1 MPYRHVQTSVADGV
15 GTLTPNR
22 PETLNAFDRAMSEE
36 MLRAGQELVEDPAV
50 RVLVLTGSGRAFCS
64 GADVRFLSSSLEGR
78 RLEDAL
84 AVVQQGNAL
93 ARLLYEAPKPV
104 LASLNGAAAGGGASL
119 ALACDFRIGSDQA
132 ALGMVFHRI
141 GVLPDLGATYFLP
154 RLVGP
159 ARALELIWSAEMVPA
174 VRCLELGLLTRMV
187 PARELAEETARWA
200 SRLTA
205 LPTLAAGLS
214 KLAVRQATAPDLAS
228 ALQGE
233 YESQARCFRSYDAVE
248 GMAAFLGKRAAHF
261 RGH

>member
-1 MPYRHVQTSVADGV
+1 MG
-15 GTLTPNR
+15 
-22 PETLNAFDRAMSEE
+22 EE
-36 MLRAGQELVEDPAV
+36 MLRAGQELVEDAAV

-93 ARLLYEAPKPV
+93 ARLLHEAPKPV

-132 ALGMVFHRI
+132 AMGMVFHKI

-159 ARALELIWSAEMVPA
+159 ARALELIWSAEMMPA
-174 VRCLELGLLTRMV
+174 ARCLELGLLTRMV
-187 PARELAEETARWA
+187 PAKDLAEETAKWA
-200 SRLTA
+200 ARLTA
-205 LPTLAAGLS
+205 LPSLAAGLA
-214 KLAVRQATAPDLAS
+214 KRAVQQATGPDLAA
-228 ALQGE
+228 ALQFE
-233 YESQARCFRSYDAVE
+233 YQSQERCFRSYDAVE
-248 GMAAFLGKRAAHF
+248 GMGAFLGKRAANF

>member
-1 MPYRHVQTSVADGV
+1 MPYRHVQTSVSDGV
-15 GTLTPNR
+15 GTLTFNR
-22 PETLNAFDRAMSEE
+22 PDMLNAFDRAMGEE
-36 MLRAGQELVEDPAV
+36 MLRAGQELVENPAV

-64 GADVRFLSSSLEGR
+64 GADVKFLSSSLEGR

-93 ARLLYEAPKPV
+93 ARLLYEAPQPV

-132 ALGMVFHRI
+132 AMGMVFHKI

-174 VRCLELGLLTRMV
+174 ARCLELGLLTRVV
-187 PARELAEETARWA
+187 PAKDLAEETAKWA
-200 SRLTA
+200 ARLTA
-205 LPTLAAGLS
+205 LPGLAAGLA
-214 KLAVRQATAPDLAS
+214 KRAVHHATGPDLAT
-228 ALQGE
+228 ALQRE
-233 YESQARCFRSYDAVE
+233 YESQERCFRSYDAVE

>member
-1 MPYRHVQTSVADGV
+1 MPYRHVQTSVSDGV
-15 GTLTPNR
+15 GTLTLNR
-22 PETLNAFDRAMSEE
+22 PDMLNAFDRVMGEE

-119 ALACDFRIGSDQA
+119 ALACDFRLGSDQA
-132 ALGMVFHRI
+132 AMGMVFHKI

-174 VRCLELGLLTRMV
+174 ARCLELGLLTRVV
-187 PARELAEETARWA
+187 PAKDLVEETARWA
-200 SRLTA
+200 ARLTA
-205 LPTLAAGLS
+205 LPTMAAGLA
-214 KLAVRQATAPDLAS
+214 KLAVRKATGPDLAT
-228 ALQGE
+228 ALQRE
-233 YESQARCFRSYDAVE
+233 YESQERCFRSYDAVE